1 VIKLVV
7 GGGGRFGTVS
17 ILVFTTLAFFTLL
30 IADSSLLV
38 DSIVLGVMWA
48 LVAAGLTLVFGVM
61 NVANFAQ
68 GAFFMVGTLVAYQAY
83 AALSSLFGRS
93 GWLGALV
100 PIAVVMVAAG
110 AGGVLGWVVDR
121 VLLAPL
127 RRYAGSDWTMTTFVV
142 TVALSIFLVNLHQV
156 AFGPQSKGIVGYYPQ
171 GAVVRLGNLAIA
183 ADRIFAFSVGLTTL
197 IFLASLLSYSQIG
210 RVIRAVAD
218 DELGARLVGIPVAR
232 IHTIAFTLSGAL
244 AGLAGGTLLFLF
256 PSSPYVGQVP
266 LYLAWTVVIVAGLG
280 SVAGTFFAGL
290 VIALLNNMTT
300 YLLGASWTSVVPF
313 LLITVLLLIKP
324 FGLFGRQARGVWDS

>member
-1 VIKLVV
+1 MIKLAV
-7 GGGGRFGTVS
+7 GSGGRFGTAGM
-17 ILVFTTLAFFTLL
+17 LVFATLVFFTLFV
-30 IADSSLLV
+30 ADPSLLV

-48 LVAAGLTLVFGVM
+48 LVAAGLSLVFGVM

-83 AALSSLFGRS
+83 AALSPLFGRS
-93 GWLGALV
+93 GWPGALV
-100 PIAVVMVAAG
+100 PLAVVMVAAG
-110 AGGVLGWVVDR
+110 AGGALGWIVDR

-127 RRYAGSDWTMTTFVV
+127 RRHAGSDWTMSTFVV
-142 TVALSIFLVNLHQV
+142 TIALSIFLVNLHQV
-156 AFGPQSKGIVGYYPQ
+156 GFGPQSKGIVGYYPQ
-171 GAVVRLGNLAIA
+171 GAVLRLGNLAIS

-197 IFLASLLSYSQIG
+197 ISLASLLSYSQIG

-232 IHTIAFTLSGAL
+232 VHTLTFTLSGAL

-280 SVAGTFFAGL
+280 NVGGTFFAGL

-313 LLITVLLLIKP
+313 LLITLLLQIKP
-324 FGLFGRQARGVWDS
+324 FGLFGRQARGGWDS